1 MPVELGLRAY
11 LRRVVLAVVGGLAFY
26 VLFVKLVE
34 LKLSIA
40 GVEDLSI
47 LVAGLVLRVYSLLTQ
62 PIEVFYALRL
72 LEPEKR
78 VKFRDLVIHINGA
91 IALEYLIPVGGA
103 AEAYKFLALYAEG
116 SDPCKVAVAIF
127 VQRLAMSSALIIVF
141 AATIQSSRI
150 DSYSVFAAI
159 VLILLEVTN
168 VVGLFFASSRFFEE
182 FLKRAEKIFKHRIV
196 EGCSAGR
203 AELKREMFA
212 LGVVTA
218 IAVAEVLLAVE
229 TTDTVFRAFGF
240 KLGRSCILRCFIVSE
255 SIVWLLP
262 LITPGNVGTLESIQ
276 VAILMQQGFRE
287 YAAAAPLIYR
297 LSLVIPCVPIRVVT
311 LLLSLNRISKQQ
323 KE

>member
-1 MPVELGLRAY
+1 MPIELSLRTN
-11 LRRVVLAVVGGLAFY
+11 LRRVVLAAVGGLALY
-26 VLFVKLVE
+26 VLFVKLFE
-34 LKLSIA
+34 LQLNIVS
-40 GVEDLSI
+40 VEDLSI

-62 PIEVFYALRL
+62 PLEVFYALRL

-78 VKFRDLVIHINGA
+78 IKFRDLVIHINGA

-116 SDPCKVAVAIF
+116 SDPCKAAAAIF

-141 AATIQSSRI
+141 TAAIQSSRI
-150 DSYSVFAAI
+150 DSYSVFVAI
-159 VLILLEVTN
+159 VLILLEVIN
-168 VVGLFFASSRFFEE
+168 VVGLFFASTRFFEE

-196 EGCSAGR
+196 GSCTVGR
-203 AELKREMFA
+203 AELRREVVA

-218 IAVAEVLLAVE
+218 VAVAEVLLAVE
-229 TTDTVFRAFGF
+229 TTNIVFRAFGF

-276 VAILMQQGFRE
+276 AAILVQQGFRE

-297 LSLVIPCVPIRVVT
+297 LSLVIPCVPMRIVM
-311 LLLSLNRISKQQ
+311 LLLSLNKVGRQR